1 MNLLVEYI
9 LISKIDFG
17 YTLLGGNIFLLFL
30 K

>member
-17 YTLLGGNIFLLFL
+17 YTFFGGEIYFYYF
-30 K
+30 